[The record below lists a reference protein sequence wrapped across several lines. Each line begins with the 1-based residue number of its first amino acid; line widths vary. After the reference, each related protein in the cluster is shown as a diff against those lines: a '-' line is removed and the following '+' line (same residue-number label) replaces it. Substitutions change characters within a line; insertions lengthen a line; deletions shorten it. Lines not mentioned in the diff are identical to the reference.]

1 MSKIEERELFFEH
14 IKKIYMQ
21 NPNFEVTPDTIYN
34 ELSLFNVQ
42 DGKQMRISNDNL
54 INIQAQLSNDFR
66 KKDKIKCFSNG
77 YFFAIE
83 NRGSYDD
90 KTFYEKMKVSK
101 ELPKT
106 SSPSPDRF
114 IEAYKCEE
122 DEILVFTLTS
132 KLSGTHSN
140 AVLAKTMY
148 LEEHPE
154 KRIEVIDTQSGSIGV
169 ALMMLKCNELIEQGK
184 TMDEILNEIEK
195 YKKDIIFFGALD
207 TLENAIKGGRV
218 NPLAGKVM
226 NALNLKVIIRIDEGL
241 VKPIDKARGGVNSIK
256 KALDYVKS
264 HVNDEKEKT
273 IIIAHANCPEKAHK
287 IKSIIEEDSNFKE
300 VLIAS
305 IGPIMG
311 TFTAEGAIL
320 VAVL

>member
-1 MSKIEERELFFEH
+1 MKRH
-14 IKKIYMQ
+14 IKIITDGSCDLPKEVIERV
-21 NPNFEVTPDTIYN
+21 NPGIIGI
-34 ELSLFNVQ
+34 NV
-42 DGKQMRISNDNL
+42 
-54 INIQAQLSNDFR
+54 
-66 KKDKIKCFSNG
+66 CFS
-77 YFFAIE
+77 E
-83 NRGSYDD
+83 ESYIGGVEIDD
-90 KTFYEKMKVSK
+90 KTFYAKMKESK

-132 KLSGTHSN
+132 KLSGTYSN

-148 LEEHPE
+148 LEDHPK

-184 TMDEILNEIEK
+184 TMDEILIEIEK
-195 YKKDIIFFGALD
+195 YKKNIIFFGALD

-218 NPLAGKVM
+218 NPLAGKAM

-241 VKPIDKARGGVNSIK
+241 VKPIDKARGSVNSIK
-256 KALDYVKS
+256 KAIDYVRT
-264 HVNDEKEKT
+264 HVDNEIEKT
-273 IIIAHANCPEKAHK
+273 VIIAHANCPEKADK
-287 IKSIIEEDSNFKE
+287 IKAIIEENSKFKE
-300 VLIAS
+300 ILIAS

-311 TFTAEGAIL
+311 TFTSEGAIL
-320 VAVL
+320 VSVL

>member
-1 MSKIEERELFFEH
+1 MKRH
-14 IKKIYMQ
+14 IKIITDGSCDLPLEVIERV
-21 NPNFEVTPDTIYN
+21 NPSIVGI
-34 ELSLFNVQ
+34 NV
-42 DGKQMRISNDNL
+42 
-54 INIQAQLSNDFR
+54 
-66 KKDKIKCFSNG
+66 CFG
-77 YFFAIE
+77 GE
-83 NRGSYDD
+83 SYIGGVEIDD
-90 KTFYEKMKVSK
+90 KTFYEKMKTSK

-106 SSPSPDRF
+106 SSPSPERF

-122 DEILVFTLTS
+122 NEILVFTLTS
-132 KLSGTHSN
+132 KLSGTYNN
-140 AVLAKTMY
+140 AALAKTMY

-184 TMDEILNEIEK
+184 SMDDILVEIEK

-226 NALNLKVIIRIDEGL
+226 NVLNLKVIIKIDEGL

-256 KALDYVKS
+256 KAIDYVKS
-264 HVNDEKEKT
+264 HIENETDKT
-273 IIIAHANCPEKAHK
+273 VVIGHANSPDKADK
-287 IKSIIEEDSNFKE
+287 IKSLITDNTNFKE
-300 VLIAS
+300 VLIAG

>member
-1 MSKIEERELFFEH
+1 MKRHNIRIITDGSCDLPKEVIERV
-14 IKKIYMQ
+14 
-21 NPNFEVTPDTIYN
+21 NPLIVGI
-34 ELSLFNVQ
+34 NV
-42 DGKQMRISNDNL
+42 
-54 INIQAQLSNDFR
+54 
-66 KKDKIKCFSNG
+66 CFG
-77 YFFAIE
+77 E
-83 NRGSYDD
+83 ESYIGGVEIDD
-90 KTFYEKMKVSK
+90 KTFYEKMKSSK

-132 KLSGTHSN
+132 KLSGTYSN
-140 AVLAKTMY
+140 AVLAKDMY
-148 LEEHPE
+148 LEEYPK

-169 ALMMLKCNELIEQGK
+169 ALMMLKCNELIEKGK
-184 TMDEILNEIEK
+184 TMDEILTEIEK

-226 NALNLKVIIRIDEGL
+226 SVLNLKVIIRIEDGL

-256 KALDYVKS
+256 KAIDYVKS
-264 HVNDEKEKT
+264 HVDNEGDKT
-273 IIIAHANCPEKAHK
+273 VIIAHANCPEKADK
-287 IKSIIEEDSNFKE
+287 IKSIIEENSKFKE
-300 VLIAS
+300 ILIAS

-320 VAVL
+320 VSVL

>member
-1 MSKIEERELFFEH
+1 MKRH
-14 IKKIYMQ
+14 IKIITDGSCDLPLEVIERV
-21 NPNFEVTPDTIYN
+21 NPSIVGI
-34 ELSLFNVQ
+34 NV
-42 DGKQMRISNDNL
+42 
-54 INIQAQLSNDFR
+54 
-66 KKDKIKCFSNG
+66 CFG
-77 YFFAIE
+77 DE
-83 NRGSYDD
+83 SYIGGVEIDD
-90 KTFYEKMKVSK
+90 KTFYEKMKTSK

-132 KLSGTHSN
+132 KLSGTYSN

-184 TMDEILNEIEK
+184 SMDEILVEIEK
-195 YKKDIIFFGALD
+195 YKEEIIFFGALD
-207 TLENAIKGGRV
+207 TLENAVKGGRV

-226 NALNLKVIIRIDEGL
+226 NVLNLKVIIRIDEGL

-256 KALDYVKS
+256 KAIDYVKT
-264 HVNDEKEKT
+264 HVENETEKT
-273 IIIAHANCPEKAHK
+273 VVIGHANCPDKADK
-287 IKSIIEEDSNFKE
+287 IKSLIYENLNFKE
-300 VLIAS
+300 ILTAG

>member
-1 MSKIEERELFFEH
+1 
-14 IKKIYMQ
+14 
-21 NPNFEVTPDTIYN
+21 
-34 ELSLFNVQ
+34 
-42 DGKQMRISNDNL
+42 
-54 INIQAQLSNDFR
+54 
-66 KKDKIKCFSNG
+66 
-77 YFFAIE
+77 
-83 NRGSYDD
+83 
-90 KTFYEKMKVSK
+90 MKLSK

-106 SSPSPDRF
+106 SSPSPDKF

-132 KLSGTHSN
+132 KLSGTYSN

-148 LEEHPE
+148 LEDHPK

-184 TMDEILNEIEK
+184 TMDEILIEIEK
-195 YKKDIIFFGALD
+195 YKKNIIFFGALD

-241 VKPIDKARGGVNSIK
+241 VKPIDKARGSVNSIK
-256 KALDYVKS
+256 KAIDYVRT
-264 HVNDEKEKT
+264 HVDNEIEKT
-273 IIIAHANCPEKAHK
+273 VIIAHANCPEKADK
-287 IKSIIEEDSNFKE
+287 IKAIIEENSKFKE
-300 VLIAS
+300 ILIAS

-311 TFTAEGAIL
+311 TFTSEGAIL
-320 VAVL
+320 VSVL

>member
-1 MSKIEERELFFEH
+1 MTRH
-14 IKKIYMQ
+14 IKIITDGSCDLPKEVIERV
-21 NPNFEVTPDTIYN
+21 NPGIVGI
-34 ELSLFNVQ
+34 NV
-42 DGKQMRISNDNL
+42 
-54 INIQAQLSNDFR
+54 
-66 KKDKIKCFSNG
+66 CFGEESYIG
-77 YFFAIE
+77 GIE
-83 NRGSYDD
+83 IDD

-122 DEILVFTLTS
+122 DKILVFTLTS
-132 KLSGTHSN
+132 KLSGTYNN
-140 AVLAKTMY
+140 AILAKTMY

-184 TMDEILNEIEK
+184 TIDEILTEIEK

-226 NALNLKVIIRIDEGL
+226 NILNLKVIIRIDEGL
-241 VKPIDKARGGVNSIK
+241 VKPVDKARGGLNSIK
-256 KALDYVKS
+256 KAIEYLKTNIENEV
-264 HVNDEKEKT
+264 EKT
-273 IIIAHANCPEKAHK
+273 VIIAHANCPEKADK
-287 IKSIIEEDSNFKE
+287 IKSLIEENSNFKE
-300 VLIAS
+300 ILIAS

-311 TFTAEGAIL
+311 TFTSEGATL
-320 VAVL
+320 LSVL

>member
-1 MSKIEERELFFEH
+1 MKRH
-14 IKKIYMQ
+14 IKIITDGSCDLPLEIIERV
-21 NPNFEVTPDTIYN
+21 NPSIVGI
-34 ELSLFNVQ
+34 NV
-42 DGKQMRISNDNL
+42 
-54 INIQAQLSNDFR
+54 
-66 KKDKIKCFSNG
+66 CFG
-77 YFFAIE
+77 DE
-83 NRGSYDD
+83 SYIGGVEIDD
-90 KTFYEKMKVSK
+90 KTFYEKMKISK

-132 KLSGTHSN
+132 KLSGTYSN

-184 TMDEILNEIEK
+184 SMDEILVEIEK
-195 YKKDIIFFGALD
+195 YKEEIIFFGALD
-207 TLENAIKGGRV
+207 TLENAVKGGRV

-226 NALNLKVIIRIDEGL
+226 NVLNLKVIIRIDEGL

-256 KALDYVKS
+256 KAIDYVKT
-264 HVNDEKEKT
+264 HVENETEKT
-273 IIIAHANCPEKAHK
+273 VVIGHANCPDKADK
-287 IKSIIEEDSNFKE
+287 IKSLIYENLNFKE
-300 VLIAS
+300 ILTAG

>member
-1 MSKIEERELFFEH
+1 MKRH
-14 IKKIYMQ
+14 IKIITDGSCDLPLAIIERV
-21 NPNFEVTPDTIYN
+21 NPSIVGI
-34 ELSLFNVQ
+34 NV
-42 DGKQMRISNDNL
+42 
-54 INIQAQLSNDFR
+54 
-66 KKDKIKCFSNG
+66 CFG
-77 YFFAIE
+77 DE
-83 NRGSYDD
+83 SYIGGVEIDD
-90 KTFYEKMKVSK
+90 KTFYEKMKISK

-132 KLSGTHSN
+132 KLSGTYSN

-169 ALMMLKCNELIEQGK
+169 ALMILKCNELIEQGK
-184 TMDEILNEIEK
+184 SMDEILVEIEK
-195 YKKDIIFFGALD
+195 YKEEIIFFGALD
-207 TLENAIKGGRV
+207 TLENAVKGGRV

-226 NALNLKVIIRIDEGL
+226 NVLNLKVIIKIDEGL

-256 KALDYVKS
+256 KAIDYVKT
-264 HVNDEKEKT
+264 HVENETEKT
-273 IIIAHANCPEKAHK
+273 VVIGHANCSDKAER
-287 IKSIIEEDSNFKE
+287 IKSLISENLNFKE
-300 VLIAS
+300 ILTAG

-320 VAVL
+320 IAVL

>member
-1 MSKIEERELFFEH
+1 MKRH
-14 IKKIYMQ
+14 IKILTDGSCDLPKEIVERV
-21 NPNFEVTPDTIYN
+21 NPGIIGI
-34 ELSLFNVQ
+34 NV
-42 DGKQMRISNDNL
+42 
-54 INIQAQLSNDFR
+54 
-66 KKDKIKCFSNG
+66 CFGEESYIG
-77 YFFAIE
+77 GIE
-83 NRGSYDD
+83 IDE
-90 KTFYEKMKVSK
+90 KTFYEKMKTSK

-122 DEILVFTLTS
+122 KEILVFTLTS
-132 KLSGTHSN
+132 KLSGTYNN
-140 AVLAKTMY
+140 AVLAKNMY
-148 LEEHPE
+148 LEENPE

-169 ALMMLKCNELIEQGK
+169 ALMILKCHELIEQGK
-184 TMDEILNEIEK
+184 SMDEILLEIEK

-207 TLENAIKGGRV
+207 TLENAVKGGRV

-226 NALNLKVIIRIDEGL
+226 NVLNLKVIIRIEDGL

-264 HVNDEKEKT
+264 HVDNEGDKT
-273 IIIAHANCPEKAHK
+273 IIIAHANCPEKADK
-287 IKSIIEEDSNFKE
+287 IKGIIEENSNFKE
-300 VLIAS
+300 ILIAS

-320 VAVL
+320 VSVL

>member
-1 MSKIEERELFFEH
+1 MKRH
-14 IKKIYMQ
+14 IKIITDGSCDLPLEVIERV
-21 NPNFEVTPDTIYN
+21 NPSIVGI
-34 ELSLFNVQ
+34 NV
-42 DGKQMRISNDNL
+42 
-54 INIQAQLSNDFR
+54 
-66 KKDKIKCFSNG
+66 CFG
-77 YFFAIE
+77 DE
-83 NRGSYDD
+83 SYIGGVEIDD
-90 KTFYEKMKVSK
+90 KTFYEKMKTSK

-132 KLSGTHSN
+132 KLSGTYSN

-169 ALMMLKCNELIEQGK
+169 ALMILKCNELIEQGK
-184 TMDEILNEIEK
+184 SMDEILVEIEK
-195 YKKDIIFFGALD
+195 YKEEIIFFGALD
-207 TLENAIKGGRV
+207 TLENAVKGGRV

-226 NALNLKVIIRIDEGL
+226 NVLNLKVIIKIDEGL

-256 KALDYVKS
+256 KAIDYVKT
-264 HVNDEKEKT
+264 HVENETEKT
-273 IIIAHANCPEKAHK
+273 VVIGHANCSDKAEK
-287 IKSIIEEDSNFKE
+287 IKSLISENLNFKE
-300 VLIAS
+300 ILIAG

-320 VAVL
+320 IAVL

>member
-1 MSKIEERELFFEH
+1 MKRH
-14 IKKIYMQ
+14 IKIITDGSCDLPLEIIERV
-21 NPNFEVTPDTIYN
+21 NPSIVGI
-34 ELSLFNVQ
+34 NV
-42 DGKQMRISNDNL
+42 
-54 INIQAQLSNDFR
+54 
-66 KKDKIKCFSNG
+66 CFG
-77 YFFAIE
+77 DE
-83 NRGSYDD
+83 SYIGGVEIDD
-90 KTFYEKMKVSK
+90 KTFYEKMKTSK

-132 KLSGTHSN
+132 KLSGTYSN

-184 TMDEILNEIEK
+184 SMDEILVEIEK
-195 YKKDIIFFGALD
+195 YKEEIIFFGALD
-207 TLENAIKGGRV
+207 TLENAVKGGRV

-226 NALNLKVIIRIDEGL
+226 NVLNLKVIIRIDEGL

-256 KALDYVKS
+256 KAIDYVKT
-264 HVNDEKEKT
+264 HVENETEKT
-273 IIIAHANCPEKAHK
+273 VVIGHANCPDKADK
-287 IKSIIEEDSNFKE
+287 IKSLISENLNFKE
-300 VLIAS
+300 ILTAG

-320 VAVL
+320 VSVL

>member
-1 MSKIEERELFFEH
+1 MKRH
-14 IKKIYMQ
+14 IKIITDGSCDLPLEIIERV
-21 NPNFEVTPDTIYN
+21 NPSIVGI
-34 ELSLFNVQ
+34 NV
-42 DGKQMRISNDNL
+42 
-54 INIQAQLSNDFR
+54 
-66 KKDKIKCFSNG
+66 CFG
-77 YFFAIE
+77 DE
-83 NRGSYDD
+83 SYIGGVEIDD
-90 KTFYEKMKVSK
+90 KTFYEKMKTSK

-132 KLSGTHSN
+132 KLSGTYSN

-184 TMDEILNEIEK
+184 SMDEILVEIEK
-195 YKKDIIFFGALD
+195 YKEEIIFFGALD
-207 TLENAIKGGRV
+207 TLENAVKGGRV

-226 NALNLKVIIRIDEGL
+226 NVLNLKVIIRIDEGL
-241 VKPIDKARGGVNSIK
+241 VKPIDKARGGSNSLK
-256 KALDYVKS
+256 KALEYVE
-264 HVNDEKEKT
+264 NNLTNPGNKT
-273 IIIAHANCPEKAHK
+273 AIIGHANCHDKAEKVK
-287 IKSIIEEDSNFKE
+287 QFISDNLQVKE
-300 VLIAS
+300 TLIAS